1 MEALIVLVSMGL
13 LAFTLVG
20 PILALV
26 GFSRS
31 SRLRKQVEAL
41 AAQVAA
47 LEVRVSALVKIVQ
60 AGRPGIADVPAAAA
74 PPVAA
79 TTVTPATPAPEPRTP
94 SGVPAPA
101 PPIPARPAAPPPR
114 EEAARPA
121 PPPSRPVPPAPAA
134 VRPDFATNLGPKI
147 LVAAGAMAFVVFLG
161 LFVKYAWE
169 SNWVGPAGRVL
180 LGAFMGLALVAGGV
194 RLMGRE
200 YRPLG
205 QGLAGAGLAG
215 LYVSAFGAHG
225 FYALISREA
234 AGLLMV
240 AITFNAVLLAMKLDA
255 RLLASLAWVGGYL
268 TPLLL
273 STGEDKAVALF
284 AYLALLDT
292 GALVLDHRKP
302 WKETVPLAM
311 IGTLVLYL
319 GWYDRFFRPDRFDV
333 AAGGLVL
340 FTALF
345 ALGMARKERGAGL
358 GVVFALAAMGVAALG
373 AGADR
378 PAALLL
384 LTFGLAA
391 AILRFGGP
399 HSRGFSLIA
408 AFAIALPYLTWMGNH
423 YHAEEFG
430 IAAAWVAGG
439 ALLLVVAAA
448 AGRGPVQLPLESLA
462 LFGGGVASIGM
473 AAQTDKPMLLL
484 PFLLALAAVAVLAR
498 RRWAWSEVVGVATA
512 ALAAHSWFDRYY
524 KVERAPEAL
533 TLALTVAGAYL
544 LALVVRGFAMRQR
557 IGGPGVV
564 AHLTAAGLAW
574 TVMDRVLEASHPH
587 ALGAAALALAALY
600 LAIGLVALRERR
612 EDAAQTR
619 VTLGLAAAFVTLAI
633 PVQLGLHGIT
643 LAWALEGL
651 LLLALGVRFGSV
663 LARVGG
669 YGVMALAVVRLFA
682 RHIPLHPQPATF
694 RPFLNPAFGIW
705 LAVIV
710 TLAAGVRMA
719 RKLRAE
725 AQSLDAALG
734 LLAAT
739 SAVVLLFGLL
749 TAETQATF
757 AQRAVLARAAGDAA
771 AAEAAGLA
779 GALAVSVLWTAFAT
793 GLLAAGL
800 GLRSRALFYSGYA
813 LFAVT
818 SAKVVVWDLATFQ
831 TLYRMLSFLALAA
844 LLMAGAYLNLRFR
857 QRLMPETASP

>member
-1 MEALIVLVSMGL
+1 VEVLIGFFVLALVLLAVVGPVLAL
-13 LAFTLVG
+13 LAFSRTSNLRAKVD
-20 PILALV
+20 ALS
-26 GFSRS
+26 G
-31 SRLRKQVEAL
+31 QVTAL
-41 AAQVAA
+41 D
-47 LEVRVSALVKIVQ
+47 VRVAALVKIVQ
-60 AGRPGIADVPAAAA
+60 AGRPAAAEVAVPAPTPE
-74 PPVAA
+74 PPVPHLEA
-79 TTVTPATPAPEPRTP
+79 VPEPVQAPEPP
-94 SGVPAPA
+94 
-101 PPIPARPAAPPPR
+101 PPIPIAPPPTVAPPPRPAAPPP
-114 EEAARPA
+114 P
-121 PPPSRPVPPAPAA
+121 
-134 VRPDFATNLGPKI
+134 RPDFATNLGPKI
-147 LVAAGAMAFVVFLG
+147 LVGAGALAFVVFLG

-180 LGAFMGLALVAGGV
+180 LGAAMGLVLVIAGV
-194 RLMGRE
+194 RILGRE

-225 FYALISREA
+225 FYGLISREA

-240 AITFNAVLLAMKLDA
+240 AITANAVLLAMKLDA
-255 RLLASLAWVGGYL
+255 RLLATLAWVGGYL

-284 AYLALLDT
+284 AYLALLDA

-319 GWYDRFFRPDRFDV
+319 GWYERFFRPERFEV

-358 GVVFALAAMGVAALG
+358 GVVFSLAAMGVAALA

-378 PAALLL
+378 PLELLVL
-384 LTFGLAA
+384 AFGLAGA
-391 AILRFGGP
+391 ALRLAAP
-399 HSRGFSLIA
+399 RTRWLSLIA
-408 AFAIALPYLTWMGNH
+408 GATVALPYLAWAGNH
-423 YHAEEFG
+423 YHPEAFG
-430 IAAAWVAGG
+430 IAAAWVTGG
-439 ALLLVVAAA
+439 VLLLVSASAT
-448 AGRGPVQLPLESLA
+448 GRAPVRIPLEPLA
-462 LFGGGVASIGM
+462 LLGGGIASIAL
-473 AAQTDKPMLLL
+473 AANTDKPVSMLF
-484 PFLLALAAVAVLAR
+484 FLLALAAVAVLAQ
-498 RRWAWSEVVGVATA
+498 RRWAWSEVVGVVTA
-512 ALAAHSWFDRYY
+512 ALAFHAWFDRFY
-524 KVERAPEAL
+524 KVDRGSEAL
-533 TLALTVAGAYL
+533 ALALTVAGAYL
-544 LALVVRGFAMRQR
+544 LALVVRGFVMRQA
-557 IGGPGVV
+557 IAAPGVV
-564 AHLTAAGLAW
+564 GHLVAAGLAW
-574 TVMDRVLEASHPH
+574 TALDRVLVADHPH
-587 ALGAAALALAALY
+587 VLGAASLALAVLY

-612 EDAAQTR
+612 EDLVQVR
-619 VTLGLAAAFVTLAI
+619 VTLGLAAAFLTLAI

-651 LLLALGVRFGSV
+651 LLLVLGVRFGSA

-669 YGVMALAVVRLFA
+669 YGALALAVLRLFA
-682 RHIPLHPQPATF
+682 RHLPLHPAHRPAF
-694 RPFLNPAFGIW
+694 QPFLNPAFGTW

-710 TLAAGVRMA
+710 TLALAVRMA
-719 RKLRAE
+719 RKVRADE
-725 AQSLDAALG
+725 RSLDHALRVLTG
-734 LLAAT
+734 MA
-739 SAVVLLFGLL
+739 SVILLFGLL

-757 AQRAVLARAAGDAA
+757 AQRATLALAAGDAA

-818 SAKVVVWDLATFQ
+818 SAKVVMWDLATFQ
-831 TLYRMLSFLALAA
+831 TLYRMLSFLALGA

-857 QRLMPETASP
+857 QRLMPGTAAP